1 MNISIES
8 LSEEKCT
15 LDIVKVG
22 SEHCS
27 PKKGVVD
34 RVRPNYSLHF
44 VLFGKGTLIADDKT
58 YTVNRGEAF
67 LLYEGEHYNY
77 YPDPRDPWSYMWVEV
92 KGKNLDKIFSFCGFR
107 KDNCC
112 MYLNEFDGY
121 VSLMQEL
128 LAAFDASETQK
139 LKGAAY
145 FLLLLSRFI
154 ERENEKQHFSKD
166 IRKKRMLRDILIYIN
181 NNFYMDLSNETL
193 ARESGISVR
202 TLTSLFMEVLNMTP
216 VQYITSY
223 RISIACE
230 RFQTTE
236 MNVGEVSRWA
246 GYEDEKYFSRI
257 FKKEKGMTP
266 QEYRKNQQKED
277 PFGWLKDR
285 NIDFR

>member
-128 LAAFDASETQK
+128 LACIRRERNAK
-139 LKGAAY
+139 
-145 FLLLLSRFI
+145 I
-154 ERENEKQHFSKD
+154 ERRRLFFTVAQPFYRTGKRECNTFRKN

-236 MNVGEVSRWA
+236 DERRRSIALGGGTKTKNIFEDIQKGERDDAAGVS
-246 GYEDEKYFSRI
+246 EKSAERRSVWMA
-257 FKKEKGMTP
+257 EG
-266 QEYRKNQQKED
+266 
-277 PFGWLKDR
+277 
-285 NIDFR
+285 